1 MKKLL
6 TAITAMLM
14 IPMMTNAQT
23 YNSLWKQ
30 VKEAEQNDLPQ
41 TEQQVLSQI
50 ATKAEK
56 ERAYGQLL
64 KAELQHARSQCNV
77 SPDSL
82 KPVVERL
89 KEREEQAAAFLR
101 ARGMEILVHSFRC
114 RLGEIDLV
122 ARDGDTLVFVEVKSV
137 WNNQEGNPAARV
149 NTLKQKK
156 IWQTACHFLA
166 TQNAIAPKGF
176 DTPCRFD
183 VLSTR
188 AYQEPLQFAHYK
200 NAFEANEVLPR
211 I

>member
-1 MKKLL
+1 MFKENK
-6 TAITAMLM
+6 TKGNFIESQVAGFLM
-14 IPMMTNAQT
+14 
-23 YNSLWKQ
+23 
-30 VKEAEQNDLPQ
+30 
-41 TEQQVLSQI
+41 
-50 ATKAEK
+50 
-56 ERAYGQLL
+56 
-64 KAELQHARSQCNV
+64 
-77 SPDSL
+77 
-82 KPVVERL
+82 
-89 KEREEQAAAFLR
+89 RE
-101 ARGMEILVHSFRC
+101 GYEILARNYAYHG
-114 RLGEIDLV
+114 GEIDIV
-122 ARDGDTLVFVEVKSV
+122 AREGETIVFVEVKSV

>member
-1 MKKLL
+1 MISKK
-6 TAITAMLM
+6 
-14 IPMMTNAQT
+14 
-23 YNSLWKQ
+23 S
-30 VKEAEQNDLPQ
+30 QNRSKGNFIETQASAYLIR
-41 TEQQVLSQI
+41 EGYQI
-50 ATKAEK
+50 LA
-56 ERAYGQLL
+56 RNYAYQGG
-64 KAELQHARSQCNV
+64 EL
-77 SPDSL
+77 D
-82 KPVVERL
+82 
-89 KEREEQAAAFLR
+89 
-101 ARGMEILVHSFRC
+101 I
-114 RLGEIDLV
+114 V
-122 ARDGDTLVFVEVKSV
+122 ARDNRTLVFVEVKSV